1 MTRDVFSVLERYMPS
16 QTKKVTVS
24 KGEYPEGRIEEND
37 QGRCL
42 VVEYSYPLTYLYGGT
57 AFGKVLALN
66 KDILDMLIKEYKKY
80 DDIYDLMFFDTE
92 TTGLSSGAGTVIFL
106 AGAGYFE
113 NDRFILKQFFL
124 RDYDDE
130 PAMLE
135 FVSSLME
142 KRPVLVTF
150 NGKAFDWNL
159 MLGRYT
165 TNRLKPKRRSPV
177 HLDLLHPSRTLW
189 KRRLSS
195 CSLVSL
201 EENILSEY
209 RSDDIPG
216 ALIPGVYFD
225 YLDTGIFDERMKR
238 VFVHNR
244 LDVLSMVSLLGK
256 ICEILTDPLRV
267 CENAIELF
275 GTGVLF
281 EKAGWCDSMISCFE
295 RCIESRNI
303 YIKQAALEKLS
314 GFYKR
319 KQEYDKI
326 VSCWLE
332 QAKDTYASSHRIYSM
347 IELAKYFEH
356 KQKDTDFA
364 IKITNEAIKLA
375 RSGVAADT
383 ELLFDLNKRLDRL
396 IRKHSVRET

>member
-1 MTRDVFSVLERYMPS
+1 MSRDVWSVLNRHMPS
-16 QTKKVTVS
+16 EIRQEETKIDAAVR
-24 KGEYPEGRIEEND
+24 GIYPEGQILEND

-42 VVEYSYPLTYLYGGT
+42 VVEYSYPLSYLYGGT
-57 AFGKVLALN
+57 TLGKVLSFS
-66 KDILDMLIKEYKKY
+66 KDTLQILTGESDKY
-80 DDIYDLMFFDTE
+80 NDIYDFVFFDTE

-113 NDRFILKQFFL
+113 NETFILRQFFM

-142 KRPVLVTF
+142 KRPGLVTF

-165 TNRLKPKRRSPV
+165 SNRLKPKRRSPV

-189 KRRLSS
+189 KRRLAS
-195 CSLVSL
+195 CRLVSL

-209 RSDDIPG
+209 RSGDIPG
-216 ALIPGVYFD
+216 ALIPAVYFD
-225 YLDTGIFDERMKR
+225 YLDTGVFDDRMKQ

-244 LDVLSMVSLLGK
+244 LDVLSMVSLLGR
-256 ICEILTDPLRV
+256 ICEMLNEPLSG
-267 CENAIELF
+267 CENSIELF
-275 GTGVLF
+275 GVGILF
-281 EKAGWCDSMISCFE
+281 EKAAKCDNMVRCYE
-295 RCIESRNI
+295 RCIESHNV

-319 KQEYDKI
+319 KREYEKI
-326 VSCWLE
+326 VSC
-332 QAKDTYASSHRIYSM
+332 
-347 IELAKYFEH
+347 
-356 KQKDTDFA
+356 
-364 IKITNEAIKLA
+364 
-375 RSGVAADT
+375 
-383 ELLFDLNKRLDRL
+383 
-396 IRKHSVRET
+396 